1 MPIHK
6 LRKPGFTLI
15 ELLMV
20 IAIIGILAALVI
32 VSMRGAT
39 DKAKDASR
47 KSEVASINKAI
58 EMYKAEND
66 SYPFSYDEYV
76 VSESGVG
83 ALLISKGYLTRI
95 PTDRYGGGYY
105 YKSLDGTSYSTSLC
119 LISDTAKCVSLSS
132 NGITETPVNNIP
144 PMWQTSGVSIV
155 REANGVSIYA
165 PLLYD
170 SVGYI
175 YKYKIQKDATTV
187 ICNIQKSYILVT
199 DSSACLGIPIS
210 ILSGVS
216 GTWTVTLSATNPSGK
231 TTTLDSVSYTY
242 NGSSPS
248 NTNLPT
254 YSVSSYNT
262 GRALFRINQIQTIK
276 SYIVRYRIAG
286 SGNYKYFNVANTGG
300 FPGYYPAPH
309 AGLDYLSTGTY
320 EFSIATVDVNN
331 IISAFNTV
339 SPYGSYSIQNT
350 NPTPDNSPPTII
362 DSARYM
368 RAPFSAWGISLPTI
382 NDNGMDNLDLSFVIK
397 KKVGDNYQIIYSGS
411 GFTKLDI
418 QSGGTMINDMDTISQ
433 YYMDAIARD
442 ETGNVTMIHPNILM
456 VNTTT
461 VPTIVP

>member
-20 IAIIGILAALVI
+20 IAIIGILAALII
-32 VSMRGAT
+32 VSLQGAT
-39 DKAKDASR
+39 NKAKDASR
-47 KSEVASINKAI
+47 KSDIASINKAAD
-58 EMYKAEND
+58 MYKAEND
-66 SYPFSYDEYV
+66 SYPLSDGEFVNESDE
-76 VSESGVG
+76 VG
-83 ALLISKGYLTRI
+83 KSLINKNYLKRI
-95 PTDRYGGGYY
+95 PTDRYGGGYF
-105 YKSLDGTSYSTSLC
+105 YKSDGSTYSTSIC
-119 LISDTAKCVSLSS
+119 LLSEPTKCIRLSS
-132 NGITETPVNNIP
+132 ISGITEITVQNIP

-175 YKYKIQKDATTV
+175 YKYKIQKDATTAT
-187 ICNIQKSYILVT
+187 CNIQKSYILVN
-199 DSSACLGIPIS
+199 DSSTCLGTPIS

-216 GTWTVTLSATNPSGK
+216 GTWTVTLSATNPLGK

-242 NGSSPS
+242 NGSSPI
-248 NTNLPT
+248 NANLPT
-254 YSVSSYNT
+254 YSVSSYIT

-276 SYIVRYRIAG
+276 SYVVRYGIAG

-309 AGLDYLSTGTY
+309 AGLDYLSTGIY

-331 IISAFNTV
+331 IISAFNTYN
-339 SPYGSYSIQNT
+339 PYGLYSIQNT
-350 NPTPDNSPPTII
+350 NPTPDSSPPTII

-368 RAPFSAWGISLPTI
+368 RAPFSAWGIVLPAI

-418 QSGGTMINDMDTISQ
+418 QSGGTMINNMDTISQ

-442 ETGNVTMIHPNILM
+442 ETGNVTTIHPNILM
-456 VNTTT
+456 VNTSV
-461 VPTIVP
+461 VPTVVP

>member
-1 MPIHK
+1 
-6 LRKPGFTLI
+6 
-15 ELLMV
+15 MV
-20 IAIIGILAALVI
+20 IAIIGILAALII
-32 VSMRGAT
+32 VSLQGASN
-39 DKAKDASR
+39 KAKDASR
-47 KSEVASINKAI
+47 KSDIASINKAAD
-58 EMYKAEND
+58 MYKAEND
-66 SYPFSYDEYV
+66 AYPISDYEIINTV
-76 VSESGVG
+76 NGVG
-83 ALLISKGYLTRI
+83 KILVDKGYLRRI
-95 PTDRYGGGYY
+95 PTDRYGGGYF
-105 YKSLDGTSYSTSLC
+105 YKSDGSTYSTSIC
-119 LISDTAKCVSLSS
+119 LLSEPTKCISLSS
-132 NGITETPVNNIP
+132 ISGITEILGIQNIP

-155 REANGVSIYA
+155 RELNNGVSIYA
-165 PLLYD
+165 PLVYD
-170 SVGYI
+170 YFGYI
-175 YKYKIQKDATTV
+175 YTYKIQKDATTV
-187 ICNIQKSYILVT
+187 TCNIQKSYILVN
-199 DSSACLGIPIS
+199 DSSACLGTPIS